1 LGMAIA
7 YLTSMLLLPALLQI
21 FNPPAEPHPLG
32 YAAMAPVDR
41 FLGRHRMAVVVAAIL
56 VVAAGLPL
64 LSHLRFDFNP
74 LDLRSPNEE
83 AMATYNELSRDPL
96 MNANLMEVLTVSPD
110 AAAEVA
116 KRLSLLPQVGQAR
129 MLDSFIPSDQ
139 PAKIAAI
146 KGTADRL
153 DGVLNPAQ
161 RPAPPTDADTIE
173 ALKSGAQNLLL
184 LADAVPGPGG
194 DAAKRLSADLDKLAA
209 APLTARASMQMTL
222 IQPLLLD
229 LEGLRHAL
237 RPEGI
242 TRATLPEAV
251 RRSWVNPD
259 GRARVELVPKA
270 GQELSTAEF
279 ARAVMQAEPTATGP
293 AIGQLEWGA
302 TIIHAFVLAGVCAF
316 VSIAVLLW
324 IALRKISDVALTL
337 VPLLVAAVVT
347 LELCALLNFP
357 LNYANIIALPVL
369 LGVGVAFKIYY
380 VMAWRSG
387 QSDFLQSPLTR
398 AVLFSA
404 LMTATAFGSLS
415 FSSHPGT
422 ASMGELL
429 ALSLACTLAS
439 AALFQPA
446 LMGKPR
452 RSKENG

>member
-1 LGMAIA
+1 
-7 YLTSMLLLPALLQI
+7 
-21 FNPPAEPHPLG
+21 
-32 YAAMAPVDR
+32 
-41 FLGRHRMAVVVAAIL
+41 
-56 VVAAGLPL
+56 
-64 LSHLRFDFNP
+64 
-74 LDLRSPNEE
+74 
-83 AMATYNELSRDPL
+83 
-96 MNANLMEVLTVSPD
+96 
-110 AAAEVA
+110 
-116 KRLSLLPQVGQAR
+116 
-129 MLDSFIPSDQ
+129 
-139 PAKIAAI
+139 
-146 KGTADRL
+146 
-153 DGVLNPAQ
+153 LNPAE

-173 ALKSGAQNLLL
+173 ALKSGSQNLLL

-194 DAAKRLSADLDKLAA
+194 DAAKRLAADLDKLAA
-209 APLTARASMQMTL
+209 GPPTLRASIQTTL
-222 IQPLLLD
+222 IQPLAAD
-229 LEGLRHAL
+229 LEALRHTL
-237 RPEGI
+237 RPEGV
-242 TRATLPEAV
+242 TRATLPAAT
-251 RRSWVNPD
+251 RRSWVSSD
-259 GRARVELVPKA
+259 GRARVELAPKA
-270 GQELSTAEF
+270 AQEFSAAEF
-279 ARAVMQAEPTATGP
+279 AHAVMQAEPTATGP

-302 TIIHAFVLAGVCAF
+302 TIIHAFVVAGVCAF
-316 VSIAVLLW
+316 VSIAMLLW

-347 LELCALLNFP
+347 LEVCALLDFP

-422 ASMGELL
+422 ASMGKLL

-452 RSKENG
+452 GPDENVRSRRP

>member
-1 LGMAIA
+1 
-7 YLTSMLLLPALLQI
+7 MLRRGFRRCHKSVKARTIDTFVSDDQT
-21 FNPPAEPHPLG
+21 AK
-32 YAAMAPVDR
+32 
-41 FLGRHRMAVVVAAIL
+41 VAAIK
-56 VVAAGLPL
+56 
-64 LSHLRFDFNP
+64 S
-74 LDLRSPNEE
+74 
-83 AMATYNELSRDPL
+83 
-96 MNANLMEVLTVSPD
+96 
-110 AAAEVA
+110 
-116 KRLSLLPQVGQAR
+116 
-129 MLDSFIPSDQ
+129 
-139 PAKIAAI
+139 
-146 KGTADRL
+146 TAHRL
-153 DGVLNPAQ
+153 DGVLNPAR
-161 RPAPPTDADTIE
+161 RPAPPTDADTVE

-209 APLTARASMQMTL
+209 APPAMRASMQTTL
-222 IQPLLLD
+222 IQPLAAD
-229 LEGLRHAL
+229 LEALRHAL
-237 RPEGI
+237 RPGGV
-242 TRATLPEAV
+242 TRATLPEAI

-270 GQELSTAEF
+270 GQGFSAAQF
-279 ARAVMQAEPTATGP
+279 AHAVMLAEPTATGP

-302 TIIHAFVLAGVCAF
+302 TIIHAFVLAGACAF

-324 IALRKISDVALTL
+324 IALRRVTDVLLTL
-337 VPLLVAAVVT
+337 VPLVVAAVVT
-347 LELCALLNFP
+347 LEVCALLDFP

-422 ASMGELL
+422 ASMGKLL

-452 RSKENG
+452 VPDENA